1 MAAPAKTRNVQRAAS
16 GRFFEAAVWVVAAV
30 AACYLLAGAY
40 YGYLVGRTMHEVKA
54 ANPVVAMVADAAG
67 RRASEQFAIAKMRVP
82 AYIVKAPTFWMTLRL
97 NE

>member
-1 MAAPAKTRNVQRAAS
+1 MQRTAPTL
-16 GRFFEAAVWVVAAV
+16 FEAAVWIVAAI
-30 AACYLLAGAY
+30 AACYLLVGAY

-54 ANPVVAMVADAAG
+54 ANPIAAMVAGAVG
-67 RRASEQFAIAKMRVP
+67 RNASEQFAIVKLRVP